1 VVAGTAWLPVINVVT
16 RRWGKRSALAAF
28 MVLWA
33 VAMVAMLFV
42 GPHTVILFWAL
53 ILISPAGAVAATML
67 SWAMIPDCT
76 EVDEFKT
83 GQRREGLYYGI
94 ATFAQQMAVAVALL
108 FTGIFL
114 SWIGY
119 VPDVPQSHGAL
130 LGIRLLFALGTA
142 LFAIVTLVLAIRLP
156 LTRDKHAALRAA
168 IKSRKLGHEP
178 RTEGFADV
186 L

>member
-1 VVAGTAWLPVINVVT
+1 
-16 RRWGKRSALAAF
+16 
-28 MVLWA
+28 
-33 VAMVAMLFV
+33 
-42 GPHTVILFWAL
+42 
-53 ILISPAGAVAATML
+53 ML

-94 ATFAQQMAVAVALL
+94 ATFAQQTSVAVALL

-119 VPDVPQSHGAL
+119 VPDVPQSHGTL

-142 LFAIVTLVLAIRLP
+142 LFAIVTLVLAVRLP
-156 LTRDKHAALRAA
+156 LTREKHAALRAA
-168 IKSRKLGHEP
+168 ISARKLGQEP
-178 RTEGFADV
+178 KTEGFADV